1 LLTFLRAHLGKLS
14 LVKIMSLAFLAL
26 IISGCGGSTT
36 VTPTPTST
44 IQFTRLNLGIPPQ
57 ALSAPITGPLPASQL
72 LHIGVT
78 FKLNQAA
85 IDQWNQTNKNNHV
98 TQGTVD
104 ATTIANSLGITDAQY
119 RQIQA
124 FFGLKNVSLTLN
136 KLHTYL
142 AVSAKVATVNALFHT
157 RIVLHELNGRSF
169 YTPDPSMP
177 PVIPTLIAPYIV
189 SITGLDNYSTLKTGV
204 DGVPVP
210 QASSKTQSRSGS
222 ASCSPDP
229 SSYNTNQISSAY
241 GYDQFWKHNFQGQG
255 MKINLVE
262 IDSFLPQDILNYA
275 QCVNYNQKNIR
286 LTTIDGL
293 AALDSPSESTLDLDM
308 LMGLAPQ
315 ASIVDYQTGLSSE
328 AGVNDAL
335 QQIIND
341 NAKNVNSGSV
351 VSISLGAPESG
362 STTAGIDAINS
373 SLQQLV
379 DVEHMTVF
387 VATGDCAAF
396 SSGVFGDLGV
406 QFPSTDPFSVAV
418 GGTEWVPGSNGNLFE
433 AAWSD
438 NSNTS
443 KCSNSWGSGGGL
455 SSQFK
460 RPQYQTGVGVNN
472 KYSDGARQVP
482 DISALANQVAIYD
495 EGAWTIVGG
504 TSAATPIWA
513 AGMALVNEAMLKDV
527 HGYYYGPGTFY
538 MARNSTNRYQAYN
551 DVQQGNNLF
560 YPATTGWDYATGWGS
575 PNLVGFFNVL
585 LLDARSSS

>member
-1 LLTFLRAHLGKLS
+1 MLTPLRAHLGKLS
-14 LVKIMSLAFLAL
+14 LVNIMSLALLAL

-44 IQFTRLNLGIPPQ
+44 IKFTRLNLGIPQQ
-57 ALSAPITGPLPASQL
+57 ALNATITGPLPASQL

-78 FKLNQAA
+78 FKVNQAA

-119 RQIQA
+119 RQMQA

-157 RIVLHELNGRSF
+157 RIVLHELNGRFF

-204 DGVPVP
+204 DGMPVQ

-222 ASCSPDP
+222 ANCNPDP
-229 SSYNTNQISSAY
+229 SSYNTNQIASAY
-241 GYDQFWKHNFQGQG
+241 GYNQFWKHNFQGQG
-255 MKINLVE
+255 MRINLVE

-286 LTTIDGL
+286 LTTVDGL

-315 ASIVDYQTGLSSE
+315 ASIVDYQTGLSSDQ
-328 AGVNDAL
+328 GVNDAL

-351 VSISLGAPESG
+351 VSISLGEPESG

-396 SSGVFGDLGV
+396 SAGVFGDLGV

-418 GGTEWVPGSNGNLFE
+418 GGTEWVPGANGNLFE
-433 AAWSD
+433 AAWSN

-455 SSQFK
+455 SAVFK

-482 DISALANQVAIYD
+482 DVSALANQIAIYD
-495 EGAWTIVGG
+495 EGVWTIVGG

-538 MARNSTNRYQAYN
+538 MARKSTNHYQAYN

-560 YPATTGWDYATGWGS
+560 YPATADWDYATGWGS

-585 LLDARSSS
+585 LTDARSG